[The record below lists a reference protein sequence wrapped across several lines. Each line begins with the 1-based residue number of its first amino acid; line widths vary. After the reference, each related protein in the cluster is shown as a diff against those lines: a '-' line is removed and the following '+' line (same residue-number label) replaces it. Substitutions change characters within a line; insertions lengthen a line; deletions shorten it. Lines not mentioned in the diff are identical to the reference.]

1 MKTELEEKADKVIDG
16 FDKWFQSGQNAPLT
30 PPEKAIVK
38 TFFWYL
44 EKEGKLKKEED

>member
-1 MKTELEEKADKVIDG
+1 MKTELEEKADRTIDE
-16 FDKWFQSGQNAPLT
+16 FDKWFQGGQNAPLT

-44 EKEGKLKKEED
+44 ERGGKLKKEEA